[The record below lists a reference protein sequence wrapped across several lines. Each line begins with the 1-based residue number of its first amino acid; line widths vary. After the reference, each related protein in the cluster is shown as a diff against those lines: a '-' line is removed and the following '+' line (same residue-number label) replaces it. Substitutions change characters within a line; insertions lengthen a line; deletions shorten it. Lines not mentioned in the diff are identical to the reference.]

1 MGLVWSTASE
11 AADIGKDQR
20 RTDGRNGIQ
29 RTANPRMSVRVRHC
43 SQTKQPPMADKK
55 YKQKVITCFVKDQ
68 AEADN
73 ITDLLEQAD
82 KLLEAKYN
90 RPVYRTE
97 TVVLALESLIE
108 LLKAE

>member
-1 MGLVWSTASE
+1 
-11 AADIGKDQR
+11 
-20 RTDGRNGIQ
+20 
-29 RTANPRMSVRVRHC
+29 
-43 SQTKQPPMADKK
+43 MATDKK

-82 KLLEAKYN
+82 KLLEAKYK

-108 LLKAE
+108 SLKAE

>member
-1 MGLVWSTASE
+1 
-11 AADIGKDQR
+11 
-20 RTDGRNGIQ
+20 
-29 RTANPRMSVRVRHC
+29 
-43 SQTKQPPMADKK
+43 MADKK

-82 KLLEAKYN
+82 KLLESKYN

>member
-1 MGLVWSTASE
+1 M
-11 AADIGKDQR
+11 
-20 RTDGRNGIQ
+20 
-29 RTANPRMSVRVRHC
+29 
-43 SQTKQPPMADKK
+43 
-55 YKQKVITCFVKDQ
+55 KDQ

-82 KLLEAKYN
+82 ELLEAKYN

>member
-1 MGLVWSTASE
+1 
-11 AADIGKDQR
+11 
-20 RTDGRNGIQ
+20 
-29 RTANPRMSVRVRHC
+29 
-43 SQTKQPPMADKK
+43 MATNKK

-82 KLLEAKYN
+82 ELLEAKYN

-108 LLKAE
+108 SLKAE

>member
-1 MGLVWSTASE
+1 
-11 AADIGKDQR
+11 
-20 RTDGRNGIQ
+20 
-29 RTANPRMSVRVRHC
+29 
-43 SQTKQPPMADKK
+43 MADKK

-73 ITDLLEQAD
+73 ITNLLEQAD
-82 KLLEAKYN
+82 ELLEAKYK

-108 LLKAE
+108 LLKAEWHEKDKHRF